1 MRAIRPN
8 NLLRELLDACGED
21 GALDEATGRA
31 IVNRHAQLTIDGD
44 ETPIVTAPREPA
56 STEGE
61 PRRRP
66 AKTGRLFDA
75 PQTIAGQLDF
85 SQDQS

>member
-1 MRAIRPN
+1 M
-8 NLLRELLDACGED
+8 GEPM
-21 GALDEATGRA
+21 
-31 IVNRHAQLTIDGD
+31 QLTIDGR
-44 ETPIVTAPREPA
+44 ETTIDAAPREPA

-61 PRRRP
+61 PRRRL

-85 SQDQS
+85 SQDHS